1 MLSIKFD
8 TQSEWWVPG
17 KTFERL
23 FRSAI
28 GAGDLPASLEE
39 WMHIADANGGLDLSV
54 VEPAVSG
61 ALVNGLRKA
70 ATRDVARYG
79 DEPITTEEG
88 DYALAL
94 RKFLDASQP

>member
-23 FRSAI
+23 FHAALD
-28 GAGDLPASLEE
+28 AGDLPASFEE
-39 WMHIADANGGLDLSV
+39 WMHIADANGGLDLSA

-70 ATRDVARYG
+70 AVRDVSRYG
-79 DEPITTEEG
+79 DEAITSDDG

-94 RKFLDASQP
+94 RKFLEATQS